1 MNQNRLFS
9 RTQLK
14 LATWYVSV
22 MGAILSL
29 SGLAFYQAMAQAQ
42 WRSLDRELESL
53 TGTLHDGLEPM
64 LKQPGQIEPAMQQ
77 LLPGLC
83 ITASNCSEPDI
94 VHRVHVLGSIQQGRY
109 YVRFLSQ
116 SQRLLAT
123 VGDQPEGLQSDQGT
137 TDWQILRDQNGN
149 RYHQLS
155 LLLKTADG
163 RPWGYLK
170 VGQSLKEHDQFL
182 ASLKLYLVIGLP
194 IALLLV
200 GGASWWLA
208 GLAMRPVYRS
218 YQQIQQFTIDAA
230 HELRTPLAAI
240 QATVE
245 ASLGAEEL
253 LLPEARSTL
262 QTIERQNHRF
272 SQLVQDLL
280 LLSRM
285 DLQALPLNHQPCN
298 LQDLVSDLVEEL
310 AALALTAD
318 LLLLADVQV
327 SSPLE
332 VWGDANQLYR
342 LLANLVT
349 NAIQYTPTGGK
360 VVVSLGQIDQA
371 ALIQV
376 QDTGIGIASEEQS
389 RIFDRFYRVG
399 GDRSRKSG
407 GAGLGL
413 PIAQA
418 IAQAHKGS
426 IQVQSTMGKG
436 SRFTVRLPLIAVF
449 RQII

>member
-1 MNQNRLFS
+1 MSLF
-9 RTQLK
+9 LI
-14 LATWYVSV
+14 VPSV
-22 MGAILSL
+22 
-29 SGLAFYQAMAQAQ
+29 
-42 WRSLDRELESL
+42 
-53 TGTLHDGLEPM
+53 HP
-64 LKQPGQIEPAMQQ
+64 
-77 LLPGLC
+77 
-83 ITASNCSEPDI
+83 
-94 VHRVHVLGSIQQGRY
+94 VIQQ
-109 YVRFLSQ
+109 
-116 SQRLLAT
+116 
-123 VGDQPEGLQSDQGT
+123 
-137 TDWQILRDQNGN
+137 
-149 RYHQLS
+149 
-155 LLLKTADG
+155 

-182 ASLKLYLVIGLP
+182 AALKLCLLIGLP
-194 IALLLV
+194 IAMLLV

-208 GLAMRPVYRS
+208 GLAMRPVYRA
-218 YQQIQQFTIDAA
+218 YQQMQQFTIDAA

-253 LLPEARSTL
+253 LLPEAHSTL
-262 QTIERQNHRF
+262 QTIERQNHRV

-285 DLQALPLNHQPCN
+285 DLPALPLNHQPCN

-310 AALALTAD
+310 AALALAAN
-318 LLLLADVQV
+318 LLLLADLKVC
-327 SSPLE
+327 SPLE
-332 VWGDANQLYR
+332 VWGDAHQLYR

-360 VVVSLGQIDQA
+360 VVVSLSQTDQV

-376 QDTGIGIASEEQS
+376 QDTGIGIAPAEQS

-413 PIAQA
+413 AIAQA
-418 IAQAHKGS
+418 IARAHKGS
-426 IQVQSTMGKG
+426 IQIQSTVGEG
-436 SRFTVRLPLIAVF
+436 SLFTIRLPLTAVS
-449 RQII
+449 RSLERVP

>member
-1 MNQNRLFS
+1 MNHNPLFNRT
-9 RTQLK
+9 RLK
-14 LATWYVSV
+14 LATGYVGV

-29 SGLAFYQAMAQAQ
+29 CGLGFYQTLAQNH

-53 TGTLHDGLEPM
+53 AGTLHDGLEPL
-64 LKQPGQIEPAMQQ
+64 LKQPGSIEPTVQQ

-83 ITASNCSEPDI
+83 IAATDCSKPAI

-109 YVRFLSQ
+109 YVQFLSQ
-116 SQRLLAT
+116 SQQLLAT
-123 VGDQPEGLQSDQGT
+123 VGEQPDGLQLAQPPSP
-137 TDWQILRDQNGN
+137 WQIVQDSEGN

-163 RPWGYLK
+163 RPWGYMK
-170 VGQSLKEHDQFL
+170 VGQALREHDQFL
-182 ASLKLYLVIGLP
+182 ATLKLCLLIGLP

-245 ASLGAEEL
+245 ATLGAEECL
-253 LLPEARSTL
+253 LSDRSTL
-262 QTIERQNHRF
+262 ETIERQNHRL

-285 DLQALPLNHQPCN
+285 DLQALPPKNQPCN
-298 LQDLVSDLVEEL
+298 LQDLVSDLLEEL
-310 AALALTAD
+310 AALALAAD
-318 LLLLADVQV
+318 LRLVGDLQI
-327 SSPLE
+327 SSPLY
-332 VWGDANQLYR
+332 VAGDADPLYR

-349 NAIQYTPTGGK
+349 NAIQYTPASGK
-360 VVVSLGQIDQA
+360 VIVSLRQEDQGA
-371 ALIQV
+371 IVQV
-376 QDTGIGIASEEQS
+376 RDTGIGIAPEEQL
-389 RIFDRFYRVG
+389 RIFDRFYRVS
-399 GDRSRKSG
+399 GDRSRKTG

-418 IAQAHKGS
+418 IAQAHHGS
-426 IQVQSTMGKG
+426 IQVQSALGQG
-436 SRFTVRLPLIAVF
+436 SVFTVRLPL
-449 RQII
+449 RS

>member
-1 MNQNRLFS
+1 MNQNQLFN

-14 LATWYVSV
+14 LAAWYVGV
-22 MGAILSL
+22 MGTILSL
-29 SGLAFYQAMAQAQ
+29 SGLAFHQALAQDQ
-42 WRSLDRELESL
+42 WRSLDRELESI

-64 LKQPGQIEPAMQQ
+64 LKQPGQIESTVQQ

-83 ITASNCSEPDI
+83 ITATACSESVV
-94 VHRVHVLGSIQQGRY
+94 VHRVHVLGSLQQGRY
-109 YVRFLSQ
+109 YVQFLSQ
-116 SQRLLAT
+116 SQQLLAT
-123 VGDQPEGLQSDQGT
+123 VGDQPIRLQLEQGT
-137 TDWQILRDQNGN
+137 NDWQILRDLDGN

-182 ASLKLYLVIGLP
+182 VSLKLCLLIGLP
-194 IALLLV
+194 IAMLLV

-245 ASLGAEEL
+245 ASLGAEDL

-285 DLQALPLNHQPCN
+285 DLQALPLNNQPCN

-310 AALALTAD
+310 AALALAAD
-318 LLLLADVQV
+318 LLLVADVKV
-327 SSPLE
+327 LSPLE

-342 LLANLVT
+342 LLVNLVT
-349 NAIQYTPTGGK
+349 NAIQYTPSGGR
-360 VVVSLGQIDQA
+360 VTVCLDQDDSF
-371 ALIQV
+371 ALIRV
-376 QDTGIGIASEEQS
+376 QDTGIGIVPEEQL
-389 RIFDRFYRVG
+389 RIFNRFYRVG
-399 GDRSRKSG
+399 GDRSRRTG

-418 IAQAHKGS
+418 IAQAHHGS
-426 IQVQSTMGKG
+426 IQVQSAVGKG
-436 SRFTVRLPLIAVF
+436 SLFTVRLPLKG
-449 RQII
+449 RSSSTL

>member
-1 MNQNRLFS
+1 MNQNRLFN

-14 LATWYVSV
+14 LAIWYVGA

-29 SGLAFYQAMAQAQ
+29 SGLAFHQALAQDQ

-53 TGTLHDGLEPM
+53 TGTLHDGLEPL
-64 LKQPGQIEPAMQQ
+64 LKQPGQIEPMVQQ

-83 ITASNCSEPDI
+83 ITASNCSAPDF

-109 YVRFLSQ
+109 YVQFLSQ
-116 SQRLLAT
+116 SQQLLAT
-123 VGDQPEGLQSDQGT
+123 VGNQPEGLQLDRGEKE
-137 TDWQILRDQNGN
+137 WQILHDKNGD
-149 RYHQLS
+149 RYHQMS

-163 RPWGYLK
+163 QPWGYMK
-170 VGQSLKEHDQFL
+170 VGQSLKDHDQFL
-182 ASLKLYLVIGLP
+182 ASLRLCLLVGLP
-194 IALLLV
+194 IAMLLV
-200 GGASWWLA
+200 GGASWELA

-253 LLPEARSTL
+253 LPSEAHSTL

-285 DLQALPLNHQPCN
+285 DLQALPLNNQPCN

-310 AALALTAD
+310 AALALAAG

-327 SSPLE
+327 ASPLE

-349 NAIQYTPTGGK
+349 NAIQHTPAGGK
-360 VVVSLGQIDQA
+360 VVVILSQTDPV

-376 QDTGIGIASEEQS
+376 QDTGIGMVPEEQS

-418 IAQAHKGS
+418 IAQAHNGS
-426 IQVQSTMGKG
+426 IQVQSVLSKG
-436 SRFTVRLPLIAVF
+436 TLFTVRLPLLK
-449 RQII
+449 

>member
-1 MNQNRLFS
+1 MNQNPLFN
-9 RTQLK
+9 RTRLK
-14 LATWYVSV
+14 LATWYVGV

-29 SGLAFYQAMAQAQ
+29 SGLAFHHALAQDQ

-64 LKQPGQIEPAMQQ
+64 LKQPGRIESTVQQ

-83 ITASNCSEPDI
+83 ITASNCSEPI
-94 VHRVHVLGSIQQGRY
+94 VVHRVHVLGSIQQGRY
-109 YVRFLSQ
+109 YVQFLSL
-116 SQRLLAT
+116 SQQLLAT
-123 VGDQPEGLQSDQGT
+123 VGEQPQGLKLEQQT
-137 TDWQILRDQNGN
+137 TRWQIVQDLDGT
-149 RYHQLS
+149 RYHQLA

-170 VGQSLKEHDQFL
+170 VGQSLKDHDQFL
-182 ASLKLYLVIGLP
+182 ASLKLCLLIGLP

-200 GGASWWLA
+200 GVASWWLA
-208 GLAMRPVYRS
+208 GLAMRPVYHS

-230 HELRTPLAAI
+230 HELRTPIAAI

-245 ASLGAEEL
+245 ARLGAED
-253 LLPEARSTL
+253 LPSPETHGTL
-262 QTIERQNHRF
+262 QAIDRQNHRL

-285 DLQALPLNHQPCN
+285 DLQALPIKNQLCN
-298 LQDLVSDLVEEL
+298 LQDLIGDLLEEL
-310 AALALTAD
+310 AALALAAD
-318 LLLLADVQV
+318 LLLVLDLQTH
-327 SSPLE
+327 SPLD
-332 VWGDANQLYR
+332 VAGDADPLYR
-342 LLANLVT
+342 LLANLIT
-349 NAIQYTPTGGK
+349 NAIQYTPAGGK
-360 VVVSLGQIDQA
+360 VTVSLGQEERV

-376 QDTGIGIASEEQS
+376 QDTGIGIAPEDQS

-399 GDRSRKSG
+399 GDRSRKTG

-418 IAQAHKGS
+418 IAQAHNGS
-426 IQVQSTMGKG
+426 IQVQSAVGKG
-436 SRFTVRLPLIAVF
+436 SVFTVRLPF
-449 RQII
+449 Q